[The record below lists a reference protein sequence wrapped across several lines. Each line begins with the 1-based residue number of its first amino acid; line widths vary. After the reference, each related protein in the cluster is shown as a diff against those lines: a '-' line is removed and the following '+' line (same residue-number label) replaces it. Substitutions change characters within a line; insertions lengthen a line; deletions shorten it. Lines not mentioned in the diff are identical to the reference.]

1 MVREISIE
9 ILAYCTG
16 DNEISLEYDKLR
28 VENASYK
35 YEINNH
41 FGDAYGSLSWHIY
54 DNGKAIIGHN
64 FSPDFKRFYK
74 IDAKLHTWLL

>member
-9 ILAYCTG
+9 ILAYRTG
-16 DNEISLEYDKLR
+16 ENKISLEYDKLQ

-41 FGDAYGSLSWHIY
+41 FGDAYGSLS
-54 DNGKAIIGHN
+54 
-64 FSPDFKRFYK
+64 
-74 IDAKLHTWLL
+74 